1 MKIPAFVV
9 YDTYTSLAMQNLQA
23 DHSVAH
29 VIHEDWV
36 CPMDFKWFSKVRDGP
51 RHKLLQTIHRGNQ
64 DSNSKPTVPF
74 WFDSNDDKWL
84 GANLEVTEV
93 QEKWYKEGWDQN
105 QGRVGR
111 GIPGPARAKNRQACC
126 RGLGWR
132 PTAQTDR
139 SPGRE
144 CSVCSPHPHR
154 TLSTWR
160 CHRFQLRY
168 VKPVN
173 TLCAKKQR
181 RFSVD
186 ANCSTDCGRAL
197 DSLS

>member
-29 VIHEDWV
+29 VIHGDWV
-36 CPMDFKWFSKVRDGP
+36 CPMDFKWFSKVRDCP
-51 RHKLLQTIHRGNQ
+51 RHKLLQTIHCGNQ
-64 DSNSKPTVPF
+64 DQIQNQQSHSDLTLMMTSG
-74 WFDSNDDKWL
+74 WGQISKWL
-84 GANLEVTEV
+84 KFRRSGTRKAEIKTKGESAKEFQDQPEQRTE
-93 QEKWYKEGWDQN
+93 
-105 QGRVGR
+105 R
-111 GIPGPARAKNRQACC
+111 PAAEASD
-126 RGLGWR
+126 GD
-132 PTAQTDR
+132 PTAQADR

-144 CSVCSPHPHR
+144 CSVCSPHPHW

-168 VKPVN
+168 IKPVN

>member
-1 MKIPAFVV
+1 
-9 YDTYTSLAMQNLQA
+9 MQNLQA

-29 VIHEDWV
+29 VIHETECVLW
-36 CPMDFKWFSKVRDGP
+36 
-51 RHKLLQTIHRGNQ
+51 I
-64 DSNSKPTVPF
+64 
-74 WFDSNDDKWL
+74 SNDSLKWEMAPGINYYRQFIVGTKTQIQNQQSHSDLTLMMTSGWGQISKWL
-84 GANLEVTEV
+84 KFRRSGTRKAEIKTKGESAEEF
-93 QEKWYKEGWDQN
+93 QDQPE
-105 QGRVGR
+105 QRTDR
-111 GIPGPARAKNRQACC
+111 PAAEALD
-126 RGLGWR
+126 GD

-173 TLCAKKQR
+173 TLCAKNREGFQ
-181 RFSVD
+181 
-186 ANCSTDCGRAL
+186 
-197 DSLS
+197 